1 MNNISNNCF
10 LLLTIDLIFQFGK
23 PFSNSV
29 KFNLEGLSS
38 LKTLHLGTNTAKV
51 DFSIKNLPS
60 LSKFSLSISGTID
73 EDIVRGLFEQ
83 LPYIQE
89 LHLKG
94 NLSFFNL
101 DILVNLKK
109 LVLSGTIDEKFNFE
123 LFNNLCNQLEDI
135 RIYLTNINI
144 NIYIKLFVGH
154 TFPFLVYFSLSFLRI
169 RRFKKEF
176 MNGFPKLKQL
186 NISECKI
193 QVIEHD
199 SFKSLEQL
207 FSLNLSNNLIVLI
220 EENAFSNLKNLKQV
234 DLSYNNLIYFDTKRV
249 DLIESAMLII

>member
-1 MNNISNNCF
+1 M
-10 LLLTIDLIFQFGK
+10 LTTGLIYQFGE
-23 PFSNSV
+23 PCSNSV
-29 KFNLEGLSS
+29 KFILEGLSS
-38 LKTLHLGTNTAKV
+38 LNTLHLGTKTAEV

-60 LSKFSLSISGTID
+60 LSTFSLSISGRID

-135 RIYLTNINI
+135 RIYLTNINE
-144 NIYIKLFVGH
+144 NVYIKLFVGY

-176 MNGFPKLKQL
+176 INGFPKLKQL

-199 SFKSLEQL
+199 SFSYLEQL
-207 FSLNLSNNLIVLI
+207 CSLNLSTNLIEFI
-220 EENAFSNLKNLKQV
+220 EDNAFSNLKNLQQV
-234 DLSYNNLIYFDTKRV
+234 DLSYNNLYYFDTKSV
-249 DLIESAMLII
+249 DLIESAMLKI